1 MIENVIKTLHAQR
14 LSQQG
19 AQNSF
24 YTERVASNYIPLSV
38 KESVT
43 EKECVTDMYH
53 SNSYA
58 QGLKRLFSEREGVRD
73 NTSRSYTA
81 MELR

>member
-1 MIENVIKTLHAQR
+1 MRENVIKNATWQR
-14 LSQQG
+14 LLQQG

-24 YTERVASNYIPLSV
+24 HTERVVSNYIPLSE

-43 EKECVTDMYH
+43 EKECVTDMHH

-58 QGLKRLFSEREGVRD
+58 SYEGVRD

>member
-1 MIENVIKTLHAQR
+1 MLHAQR
-14 LSQQG
+14 LLQQG

-24 YTERVASNYIPLSV
+24 HTERVVSNYIPLSV

>member
-1 MIENVIKTLHAQR
+1 MLHAQR
-14 LSQQG
+14 LLQQG

-24 YTERVASNYIPLSV
+24 HTERVASNYIPLS
-38 KESVT
+38 

-58 QGLKRLFSEREGVRD
+58 QGLRRLFSEREGVRD
-73 NTSRSYTA
+73 NTSRSYKA

>member
-1 MIENVIKTLHAQR
+1 MRENVIKNATWQR
-14 LSQQG
+14 LLQQG
-19 AQNSF
+19 ARNSF
-24 YTERVASNYIPLSV
+24 HTERVVSNYIPLSV

>member
-1 MIENVIKTLHAQR
+1 MHYDYYNKGHRTAFTLKESYLPNTVER
-14 LSQQG
+14 
-19 AQNSF
+19 
-24 YTERVASNYIPLSV
+24 ERVR
-38 KESVT
+38 
-43 EKECVTDMYH
+43 DRHDH

-73 NTSRSYTA
+73 NTSHSYTA